1 MNKIFKMIIAAV
13 VMFSLAAAPLT
24 VVTAQEPGSNSR
36 LAPLGSATGAI
47 IPNQYIVTYKDSLTA
62 AERNAV
68 LKQMKSLKGK
78 ILFQYDASGFAA
90 ILSPAALLAI
100 RLNPA
105 VASVDPDQEMNVT
118 PIDDPNAAS
127 GIGSITNQALQ
138 TQVSWG
144 LDRLDAD
151 PLASETLNNSYTYNY
166 TGAGVNVYIIDT
178 GINTADMSG
187 RIAKD
192 FTNVGKNKKFNDCN
206 GHGTYV
212 ASLVGGTTYGAAKK
226 VKLHNVRVLDCNG
239 VGSTSQIK
247 AGIQW
252 VSSHFQKPAIALL
265 TVNGDYEPFSS
276 QIADAVDNK
285 GLVFVVAAG
294 NENDDSCPNNQ
305 DLIDSAIRVGATT
318 ITDDRASFSNYGN
331 TCVDILAPGAGIPGS
346 WFNSSRNV
354 LSGTAPAAAYTAGV
368 AALFMQRNSNLNYQ
382 IYPTPA
388 DVKDGILADSVGLAT
403 DDPNLLVYSYFPN
416 DCPPGVCDDPTI
428 TPTPQTPIGMIT
440 DTEPVFEWSNP
451 AIVDSYV
458 LRVYKGTSTV
468 YTSEVIDAA
477 SCGDPCSDDP
487 FSATIPLATLSKGV
501 QYYWALATITD
512 GKMGVYSQKMPFMPY
527 AIADPFKTIQPFTA
541 NSTGFASTAGSWAR
555 VSGVYQTAGKANLY
569 SSAQYSALYDTL
581 TYTTRMKHNGP
592 CVTCENYMI
601 VRGVPNPI
609 DPTSKEWY
617 SGIKFIWTEDGHYS
631 IVKVSNNT
639 STEIVAL
646 TSTSAIITDPN
657 ADTHW
662 NFVQVVMDNDHFQ
675 FNINDTTV
683 WDSVTAGVT
692 LAAADYGQVGFG
704 MKTNTAK
711 NFLWIDY
718 AIMDNTGAD
727 WCVGTCSLP
736 YP

>member
-1 MNKIFKMIIAAV
+1 M
-13 VMFSLAAAPLT
+13 
-24 VVTAQEPGSNSR
+24 
-36 LAPLGSATGAI
+36 
-47 IPNQYIVTYKDSLTA
+47 D
-62 AERNAV
+62 
-68 LKQMKSLKGK
+68 
-78 ILFQYDASGFAA
+78 
-90 ILSPAALLAI
+90 
-100 RLNPA
+100 
-105 VASVDPDQEMNVT
+105 
-118 PIDDPNAAS
+118 
-127 GIGSITNQALQ
+127 GIGSISNQALQ

-151 PLASETLNNSYTYNY
+151 PAASETLNNSYTYNY

-178 GINTADMSG
+178 GINSSDMSG
-187 RIAKD
+187 RIVND
-192 FTNVGKNKKFNDCN
+192 FSNVGLHKKSADCN

-294 NENDDSCPNNQ
+294 NDSDDTCALNNQ
-305 DLIDSAIRVGATT
+305 DLIDTAIRVGATT
-318 ITDDRASFSNYGN
+318 ITDERASFSNYGN
-331 TCVDILAPGAGIPGS
+331 SCVDIFAPGAGIPGS
-346 WFNSSRNV
+346 WFNSSRHV
-354 LSGTAPAAAYTAGV
+354 LNGTASAAAYTAGV
-368 AALFMQRNSNLNYQ
+368 AALFMQKNSNLNYQ
-382 IYPTPA
+382 IYPSPA
-388 DVKDGILADSVGLAT
+388 DVKQGILDDATPLST
-403 DDPNLLVYSYFPN
+403 DDPNLLAYSYFPSN
-416 DCPPGVCDDPTI
+416 CSPGDCDDPTI

-440 DTEPVFEWSNP
+440 DTEPLFEWSNP

-458 LRVYKGTSTV
+458 LRVYKGTSII

-477 SCGDPCSDDP
+477 GCGDPCSDDP
-487 FSATIPLATLSKGV
+487 FSAAIPLASLTKGI
-501 QYYWALATITD
+501 QYYWALSTITD
-512 GKMGVYSQKMPFMPY
+512 GKQGVYSQKMPFMVY
-527 AIADPFKTIQPFTA
+527 AIADPFAATQTFTS
-541 NSTGFASTAGSWAR
+541 NSTGFSSVSGSWSRAA
-555 VSGVYQTAGKANLY
+555 GVYQTPGKADLY

-601 VRGVPNPI
+601 VRGIPNPI
-609 DPTSKEWY
+609 DPASKEWY
-617 SGIKFIWTEDGHYS
+617 SGIKFIWTEDGRYS

-639 STEIVAL
+639 TTEIVPL
-646 TSTSAIITDPN
+646 TATAAIITDPN

-662 NFVQVVMDNDHFQ
+662 NFVQVVMQNDHFQ

-683 WDSVTAGVT
+683 WDSIIAGKT
-692 LAAADYGQVGFG
+692 LNAEPYGQVGVG
-704 MKTNTAK
+704 MKTNSTK
-711 NFLWIDY
+711 NYLWVDY

-727 WCVGTCSLP
+727 WCVGTCALP